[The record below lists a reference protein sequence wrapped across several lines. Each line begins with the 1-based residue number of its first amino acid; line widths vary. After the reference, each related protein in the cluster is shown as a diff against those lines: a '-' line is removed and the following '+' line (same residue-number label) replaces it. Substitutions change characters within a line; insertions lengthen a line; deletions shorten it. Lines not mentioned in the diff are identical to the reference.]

1 MESNKFVRKFISPTD
16 RQIGNNMAG
25 TLGKFQAP
33 AQETGLVSEDM
44 KQRPCGRS
52 GVYLLF

>member
-1 MESNKFVRKFISPTD
+1 MESNKFVRKFISPID

>member
-1 MESNKFVRKFISPTD
+1 MESNKFVRKLTSPMD
-16 RQIGNNMAG
+16 RQIGNNTVG

-33 AQETGLVSEDM
+33 ARETGLVSEDM